1 MALAGRRPL
10 FHGRRGV
17 AGAALAVLTLAGAH
31 LGDGPVQ
38 AAEQEV
44 VDHALFAEP
53 HLVLGGVH
61 VHIHQRR
68 VHFEEQHIG
77 RVAAV
82 VEHVRVGLAHRVAD
96 HLVADHPAVD
106 VEILQIRLGPGE
118 GGQAHPAVQP
128 QAGVLD
134 VHGQCLIHEGTAAQ
148 PRHPGGA
155 QGVVV
160 PGRQLVD
167 HFLVVAEAEAGLE
180 FAQGDPPEHLFQV
193 VEFGFLG
200 AQETAPG
207 RRIEEQVAHRHG
219 AAARVRGGR
228 HGRRHVAPFHG
239 NLPALGLVAAVAGQA
254 QPRHRTDRRQRL
266 APETEGADR
275 LQVFEAADLAGG
287 VAGQGQRQVILVDAA
302 AVVAHPDQLGAA
314 LLHVHGDLAGAGVER
329 VFQQLLKHRGGALHH
344 LAGGDLVGEPGI
356 QPMNL
361 CHRELSLLKPGC
373 AVRTGEWSGSGPP

>member
-1 MALAGRRPL
+1 MALAGRRG
-10 FHGRRGV
+10 FFQHRRG
-17 AGAALAVLTLAGAH
+17 LTAVLPLAGAH
-31 LGDGPVQ
+31 LGDRPVQ

-61 VHIHQRR
+61 VDIHQRR

-207 RRIEEQVAHRHG
+207 RRIEEQVAHGHG

-314 LLHVHGDLAGAGVER
+314 LLHIHGDLAGAGVER